1 MAQILIID
9 DEEKICEFIA
19 AFLIKDGHSVSIAN
33 LGKEGV
39 KKINN
44 ENIDLIILDRMIPD
58 IRGDEICKTIKN
70 KNINTPIIMI
80 TAKTEIDDRVEGF
93 ELGCDDYICKPF
105 SPKEMVVRVNA
116 MLRRCN
122 INSSEYMKF
131 NNGLEINKN
140 IRKVKIRDED
150 IELTKTEYEII
161 ELMTQNPH
169 KIYTREE
176 LLEKVIDESY
186 DKLDRVI
193 DTHIKNLRKK
203 IEIDSKKPKII
214 KTVYGVGY
222 KLEG

>member
-1 MAQILIID
+1 
-9 DEEKICEFIA
+9 
-19 AFLIKDGHSVSIAN
+19 
-33 LGKEGV
+33 
-39 KKINN
+39 
-44 ENIDLIILDRMIPD
+44 
-58 IRGDEICKTIKN
+58 
-70 KNINTPIIMI
+70 
-80 TAKTEIDDRVEGF
+80 
-93 ELGCDDYICKPF
+93 
-105 SPKEMVVRVNA
+105 MV
-116 MLRRCN
+116 
-122 INSSEYMKF
+122 Y
-131 NNGLEINKN
+131 INKN